1 MVKNYLIHKSEGNV
15 LLSSDEII
23 NNAREQEQAGT
34 RPHYIFYDYTHKKKI
49 TPPGWLVWST
59 SEDGAGVVYKR
70 EDNKYIIVTGWQGEF
85 IYQ

>member
-1 MVKNYLIHKSEGNV
+1 MKNYLIHKAEGNEV
-15 LLSSDEII
+15 LSSDEII

-34 RPHYIFYDYTHKKKI
+34 KPHYIFYDYKNNRAI
-49 TPPGWLVWST
+49 TPAGWLVWST